1 MCGQVR
7 AMFMRL
13 VVLTR
18 EGDVHGEYN
27 KNLSLCVCVCVCVC
41 VSFFFYR
48 LSFNIYESL
57 LI

>member
-13 VVLTR
+13 IVLTR

-27 KNLSLCVCVCVCVC
+27 KNLSLCVCVCVCV
-41 VSFFFYR
+41 SFFFYR